1 MLLQP
6 YCFQEHSSR
15 KPDEVLISYGFGIF
29 FNICSKYLDAGS
41 TINKYLGLRLSSL
54 WILNVGAESL
64 DVSALASPTNRY
76 I

>member
-1 MLLQP
+1 MKSLLVMDLG
-6 YCFQEHSSR
+6 FF
-15 KPDEVLISYGFGIF
+15 LIFVVR
-29 FNICSKYLDAGS
+29 YLDAGS